1 MSRAAEDMK
10 RGGGEYKSTR
20 GCFSA
25 GRCGGGRGVGHA
37 AEHTPSATPQH
48 ITSHHSTTQHSD
60 DTRAHHTGHLRDDA
74 HHLADGVQRG
84 AGPGAGARGRRRRR
98 RRQQPVG
105 VVGGAVATVDHHAS
119 RRREERRQHAPGHG
133 ACRRRQGRVALPLHP
148 AGGGEETA
156 AAGRAS
162 RGAVHCPGPHP
173 HHAGPGDLPP
183 PLLQRHGQEGAPG
196 HSVWRGRAVAVLVP
210 AARRRDAGRPH
221 DPWGLRGQVD
231 ARPAGRR
238 PGRGDGGGAAL
249 RRGHGR
255 PGGGGRHDVDAAHA
269 GTDPQRVL
277 HGGDGV
283 ERAVRLRGAV

>member
-1 MSRAAEDMK
+1 M
-10 RGGGEYKSTR
+10 GW
-20 GCFSA
+20 
-25 GRCGGGRGVGHA
+25 V
-37 AEHTPSATPQH
+37 TPQNTH
-48 ITSHHSTTQHSD
+48 RLQHRNTSHHSTTQHSD

-98 RRQQPVG
+98 QQPVG

-119 RRREERRQHAPGHG
+119 RRRAERRQHAPGHG